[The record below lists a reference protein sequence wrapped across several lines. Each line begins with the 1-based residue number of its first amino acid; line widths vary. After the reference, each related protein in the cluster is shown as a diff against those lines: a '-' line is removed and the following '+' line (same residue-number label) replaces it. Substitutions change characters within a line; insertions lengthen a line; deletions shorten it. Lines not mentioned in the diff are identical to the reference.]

1 MSRAC
6 DVGGCESDA
15 DDSTYEPIE
24 QPRRKLR
31 LCREHG
37 LDLIERDPT
46 DLIRK
51 KLAKKLGIRKP
62 AQSG

>member
-15 DDSTYEPIE
+15 DSSTYEPIE

-46 DLIRK
+46 DPIRK
-51 KLAKKLGIRKP
+51 KLAKKLGIKS